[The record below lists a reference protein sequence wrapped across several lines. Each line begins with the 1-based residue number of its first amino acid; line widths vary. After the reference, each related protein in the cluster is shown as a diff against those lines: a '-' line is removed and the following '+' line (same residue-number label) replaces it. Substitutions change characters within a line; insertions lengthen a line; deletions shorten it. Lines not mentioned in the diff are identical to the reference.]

1 VSGWQG
7 AAALADSKAGRE
19 QVSKIRYTGMVDCF
33 VKVIKH
39 EGVGALFHGLSANYV
54 KVAPSIAIA
63 FVCYEEIKKV
73 LGVEL
78 YISS

>member
-1 VSGWQG
+1 MSFRAPDHKGKE
-7 AAALADSKAGRE
+7 AAHE
-19 QVSKIRYTGMVDCF
+19 VRYKGMVDCF
-33 VKVIKH
+33 VKVVRH
-39 EGVGALFHGLSANYV
+39 EGVGALLHGLSANYV

-78 YISS
+78 YISSG